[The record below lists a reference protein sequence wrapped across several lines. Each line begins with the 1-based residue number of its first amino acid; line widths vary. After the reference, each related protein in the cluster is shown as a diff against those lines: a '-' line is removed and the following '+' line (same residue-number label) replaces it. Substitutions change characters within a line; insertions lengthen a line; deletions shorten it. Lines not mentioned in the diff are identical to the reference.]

1 MSDVSFRL
9 TGTDME
15 TGESLYRLTIDGIVV
30 REKMTL
36 DEVVREINTREI
48 ESEARGLPSCHPERS
63 EESGKRSFAGAQDDN
78 GRRKRTGNTDCHTS
92 AAALVRNDGAAAPRE
107 AARGKRRRHGNV

>member
-48 ESEARGLPSCHPERS
+48 ESEARAVYPSVTS
-63 EESGKRSFAGAQDDN
+63 V
-78 GRRKRTGNTDCHTS
+78 RTGDS
-92 AAALVRNDGAAAPRE
+92 SPVGGATGE

>member
-36 DEVVREINTREI
+36 DEIVREINTREI
-48 ESEARGLPSCHPERS
+48 ESEARGLPQSASPTAPSER
-63 EESGKRSFAGAQDDN
+63 E
-78 GRRKRTGNTDCHTS
+78 
-92 AAALVRNDGAAAPRE
+92 PR
-107 AARGKRRRHGNV
+107 KRRRHGNE

>member
-48 ESEARGLPSCHPERS
+48 ESEARGVYPSVTS
-63 EESGKRSFAGAQDDN
+63 A
-78 GRRKRTGNTDCHTS
+78 RTGDS
-92 AAALVRNDGAAAPRE
+92 SPFRGAKGE
-107 AARGKRRRHGNV
+107 AARGKRRRYGNV